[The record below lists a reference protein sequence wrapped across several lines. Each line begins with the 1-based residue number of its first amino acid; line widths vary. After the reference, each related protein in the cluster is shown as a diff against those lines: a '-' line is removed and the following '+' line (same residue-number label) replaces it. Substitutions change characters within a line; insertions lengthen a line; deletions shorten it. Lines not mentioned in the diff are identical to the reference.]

1 MAVRSQNF
9 DARKFARDHGMG
21 TDENY
26 PDGLV
31 YFRSQCAPRARGTTG
46 AGAMGVTPCRRA

>member
-1 MAVRSQNF
+1 VRSRNF

-46 AGAMGVTPCRRA
+46 AGAMGVTLCRRA